1 MDVIDIATNKMI
13 GWNPAEQNFS
23 VELSDLPTEPINLR
37 RLITDRCWDHKPII
51 IKNSAE
57 TNKEITIYFVKADM
71 DGSHEDTYGW
81 NYKGVAIDS
90 KNRRRHFTFLFIN
103 D

>member
-1 MDVIDIATNKMI
+1 MNVLDIPKLKMI
-13 GWNPAEQNFS
+13 HWNSESQNFS
-23 VELSDLPTEPINLR
+23 VTLSDFPTDLR
-37 RLITDRCWDHKPII
+37 NMVTDRCFSHKPII
-51 IKNSAE
+51 LKNSEE
-57 TNKEITIYFVKADM
+57 TDKEITIYFTSADM

-81 NYKGVAIDS
+81 NYKGVAVDS

>member
-1 MDVIDIATNKMI
+1 MNVLDIAKLKMI
-13 GWNPAEQNFS
+13 SWNSESQNFS
-23 VELSDLPTEPINLR
+23 VELSDLPTDLR
-37 RLITDRCWDHKPII
+37 NLITNRCYNRLPII

-57 TNKEITIYFVKADM
+57 TDKEISIYHCKTDM

-81 NYKGVAIDS
+81 NYKGVAVDS
-90 KNRRRHFTFLFIN
+90 KNRRRYFTFLFIN

>member
-1 MDVIDIATNKMI
+1 MNVLDISKLNMI
-13 GWNPAEQNFS
+13 HWNSESQNFS
-23 VELSDLPTEPINLR
+23 VTLSDFPTDLR
-37 RLITDRCWDHKPII
+37 NLITNRCYNKLPII
-51 IKNSAE
+51 LKNSAE
-57 TNKEITIYFVKADM
+57 TNKEIVIYFKSADM

-81 NYKGVAIDS
+81 NYKGVAVDA

>member
-1 MDVIDIATNKMI
+1 MDIIDIAKHKMI

-23 VELSDLPTEPINLR
+23 VELSDLPTDLR
-37 RLITDRCWDHKPII
+37 NSITDRCWRHKLITL
-51 IKNSAE
+51 KNSAE
-57 TNKEITIYFVKADM
+57 TDKEISIYFVKADM